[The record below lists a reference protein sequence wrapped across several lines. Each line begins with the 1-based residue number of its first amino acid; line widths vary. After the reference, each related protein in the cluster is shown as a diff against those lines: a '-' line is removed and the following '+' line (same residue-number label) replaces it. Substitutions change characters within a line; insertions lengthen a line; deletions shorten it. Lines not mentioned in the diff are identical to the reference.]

1 MLIVMVLAIINIHLS
16 TQWHTTQCSLQRFAA
31 LKMLGFVRSSILAVH
46 EILKST
52 VYFHLLLLK
61 KHKVSYFLQVCALTS
76 VHNHTYDGSLLLLH
90 INFMY
95 IPLNIALKVKIID
108 GVHRASETLF
118 LERLFV
124 LVTKALLGF
133 AISFFVILWA
143 AWMKCHSSQFHWVD
157 KRSLSS
163 RNLKTSIKNKTTCTP
178 WYH

>member
-16 TQWHTTQCSLQRFAA
+16 TQWHTTQCSLWRFAA
-31 LKMLGFVRSSILAVH
+31 LKMLGFISSILAVH

-61 KHKVSYFLQVCALTS
+61 KNKVSYFLQVCALTS

-95 IPLNIALKVKIID
+95 ILLNIALKVKIID
-108 GVHRASETLF
+108 GVHRVSETLF

-124 LVTKALLGF
+124 LVTKTLLGF
-133 AISFFVILWA
+133 AISFFLILWA
-143 AWMKCHSSQFHWVD
+143 AWMKCHSSQFHWVGS
-157 KRSLSS
+157 RSLNS
-163 RNLKTSIKNKTTCTP
+163 RNLKNFNKK
-178 WYH
+178 